1 MFLMLIVYEL
11 KFKLMFKCLK
21 NIINVKCIIYDYD
34 MFNFFLIDVLV
45 LCLK

>member
-1 MFLMLIVYEL
+1 MFLMLIVYKL
-11 KFKLMFKCLK
+11 KFKLMFKSLK
-21 NIINVKCIIYDYD
+21 NMINVKSIIYD